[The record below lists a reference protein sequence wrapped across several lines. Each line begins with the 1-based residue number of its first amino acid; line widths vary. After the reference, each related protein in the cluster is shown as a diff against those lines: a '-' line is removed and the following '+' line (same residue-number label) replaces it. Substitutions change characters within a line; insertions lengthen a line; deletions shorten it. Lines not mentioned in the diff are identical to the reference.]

1 MPQQLRLQAEAIEIG
16 LDGFQ
21 QLLQCTSRLSRHFAL
36 APFGR
41 VRTITPYRLLMAPSY
56 I

>member
-16 LDGFQ
+16 LDGFK
-21 QLLQCTSRLSRHFAL
+21 QLLQRSPRSTHFAL

-41 VRTITPYRLLMAPSY
+41 SRTINPYRVLMAPSC